1 VHPIDVIK
9 KFGTITPEQEL
20 SLRNLMCDYMFQ
32 KGDVIQGVKN
42 LTSFVYFLTKGSARL
57 FYTEHGREHTSS
69 FSFSDEFIV
78 VPRHILLVYPETVAV
93 EFLEPSTVIFVPHLQ
108 VRNLLESDRATP
120 DTEGLLFLS
129 AALLQY
135 CRELEERVDV
145 MQTLDAE
152 QRYRWVLNRYPR
164 LTDCA
169 TTTQIASFLGVTKET
184 LYRIKNGKYQGS
196 KRRKATIQN
205 NNDNNQPNI
214 NLTADA
220 IETTSV

>member
-108 VRNLLESDRATP
+108 VRNLLESDRAT
-120 DTEGLLFLS
+120 
-129 AALLQY
+129 
-135 CRELEERVDV
+135 
-145 MQTLDAE
+145 LDAE